1 MPTELEQLL
10 AVQVKDLDI
19 RELQRKVDHLGSR
32 QAQYRKQLDQLA
44 ARNRKRHE
52 ALEAKRVEAKRLS
65 SEVDHLDEHIRNQ
78 EKKLENEIVSLKE
91 MEAIKS
97 SLDHG
102 HQRIDQ
108 LEEQALAL
116 MDEVEAEADKLQNE
130 DDTFQK
136 HKAQFES
143 EIAKAEAEAQ
153 AQRDRRPPAPSA
165 TRSGPSCPSAC
176 SASTSASRARSTT
189 HSPRCRAASA
199 AGASSRWA
207 PNWSTRCA
215 RARWSTASTARGCC
229 TYLKRN
235 SLLLLSSTE
244 VGTSKPRVRGDDGQS
259 TLD

>member
-10 AVQVKDLDI
+10 AVQAKDLDI

-44 ARNRKRHE
+44 ARNRKRHDE
-52 ALEAKRVEAKRLS
+52 LEAKRVEAKRLS

-116 MDEVEAEADKLQNE
+116 MDEVETEAEQLRVE
-130 DDTFQK
+130 DESFAK
-136 HKAQFES
+136 RKAQFDS

-153 AQRDRRPPAPSA
+153 AQRDRIDA
-165 TRSGPSCPSAC
+165 TRAERDALWAELPARLQRVYDRLQGMVDDPLAPLRGGECGGCKLQVGSQLVDQVRQGALVHCEHC
-176 SASTSASRARSTT
+176 SRLL
-189 HSPRCRAASA
+189 
-199 AGASSRWA
+199 
-207 PNWSTRCA
+207 
-215 RARWSTASTARGCC
+215 
-229 TYLKRN
+229 YL
-235 SLLLLSSTE
+235 
-244 VGTSKPRVRGDDGQS
+244 P
-259 TLD
+259 